1 MSKRFKSYSKKITKR
16 LDGFAGLI
24 ATCNVTPS
32 LGDGGKLGAILVDC
46 HLTLSFL
53 SGLRPV
59 TYHSNMWNGMPIEVW
74 ERYLT
79 KITLIEE
86 MFTQAKEHLDN
97 DASGAFLVQNFL
109 NGNNPEHTPMSG
121 TLFIHID
128 ANKTGVVVDMADC
141 HVKQRVVLPAAHFK
155 SIVGHLKAIIGKVRS
170 QDDAIRDAINK
181 LLPDLVIEE
190 E

>member
-1 MSKRFKSYSKKITKR
+1 MPKRFKSYSKKITKR

-24 ATCNVTPS
+24 ATCNITPS
-32 LGDGGKLGAILVDC
+32 LADDGGLGAILVDC

-59 TYHSNMWNGMPIEVW
+59 TYHSNMWNGTPIEVW
-74 ERYLT
+74 ERYLE
-79 KITLIEE
+79 KLTLIEE

-97 DASGAFLVQNFL
+97 DTPGAFLVQKFL
-109 NGNNPEHTPMSG
+109 NGVNPEHTPMSG

-128 ANKTGVVVDMADC
+128 TNKTGVVVDMADC
-141 HVKQRVVLPAAHFK
+141 HFKQRLVHSPTQFK
-155 SIVGHLKAIIGKVRS
+155 STVGHIKTIIGKVRS
-170 QDDAIRDAINK
+170 QDSAIRNAINI

-190 E
+190 A